1 MFICSNNAV
10 KVEQLVLAFVQ
21 HGPNISDPAANQ
33 ALALAL
39 AKLSQEASYMAVI
52 EKLGLLRSVLEL
64 LLKLLDLHKNSLL
77 LQESCCIAV
86 CRIALRID
94 SLSVPEKERIAGVF
108 FNMLETDDQYVLGST
123 ISGIRALGKQFP
135 LFSLFCF
142 VIHFLP
148 FKLFK
153 LLVGSYFL
161 WWLSKMLLLLFLLH
175 FTGSSGL
182 CPKQLLSETLLS
194 RIASIVARYNK
205 YLELCRTGC
214 AVLAVFSY
222 DIEAHEMLAAENI
235 MRVLFD
241 NIKAEDGVTRE
252 LVATSLCNVSVNST
266 ASNVMIKMGVVE
278 VLATLSSSTSE
289 TILELCAKC
298 ICNLTC
304 NVLLHPKMMEN
315 KVLEIILMISL
326 VRTVSDNT
334 KLICAKALLNL
345 VTDDNLHAM
354 EHSGAVRVFATL
366 SMRPV
371 PVLQQICSKGFYLLT
386 LNVHR

>member
-1 MFICSNNAV
+1 MIF
-10 KVEQLVLAFVQ
+10 
-21 HGPNISDPAANQ
+21 
-33 ALALAL
+33 
-39 AKLSQEASYMAVI
+39 
-52 EKLGLLRSVLEL
+52 
-64 LLKLLDLHKNSLL
+64 
-77 LQESCCIAV
+77 
-86 CRIALRID
+86 RIL
-94 SLSVPEKERIAGVF
+94 
-108 FNMLETDDQYVLGST
+108 
-123 ISGIRALGKQFP
+123 
-135 LFSLFCF
+135 
-142 VIHFLP
+142 
-148 FKLFK
+148 
-153 LLVGSYFL
+153 
-161 WWLSKMLLLLFLLH
+161 
-175 FTGSSGL
+175 TGSSGL

-222 DIEAHEMLAAENI
+222 DIEAHDMLAAENI

-252 LVATSLCNVSVNST
+252 LVATSLCNVSVNSM
-266 ASNVMIKMGVVE
+266 ASNMMIKMGVVE

-326 VRTVSDNT
+326 VRTVSDST

-354 EHSGAVRVFATL
+354 ETSGAVRVFATL
-366 SMRPV
+366 SMRPN
-371 PVLQQICSKGFYLLT
+371 PALQQICSKGFYLLT
-386 LNVHR
+386 LNVQRYVFAVAFR

>member
-1 MFICSNNAV
+1 M
-10 KVEQLVLAFVQ
+10 
-21 HGPNISDPAANQ
+21 
-33 ALALAL
+33 
-39 AKLSQEASYMAVI
+39 
-52 EKLGLLRSVLEL
+52 
-64 LLKLLDLHKNSLL
+64 
-77 LQESCCIAV
+77 
-86 CRIALRID
+86 
-94 SLSVPEKERIAGVF
+94 
-108 FNMLETDDQYVLGST
+108 
-123 ISGIRALGKQFP
+123 
-135 LFSLFCF
+135 
-142 VIHFLP
+142 
-148 FKLFK
+148 
-153 LLVGSYFL
+153 
-161 WWLSKMLLLLFLLH
+161 
-175 FTGSSGL
+175 
-182 CPKQLLSETLLS
+182 S

-222 DIEAHEMLAAENI
+222 DVEAHEMLAAENI

-266 ASNVMIKMGVVE
+266 ASNMMIKMGVVE

-354 EHSGAVRVFATL
+354 ESSGAVRVFATL

-371 PVLQQICSKGFYLLT
+371 PALQQICSKGFYLLT